1 MKPFDLRLLTYARGI
16 LPVLIWGT
24 LLGVLRGLAILVWAW
39 SIAHLIAWFAAP
51 IMVFD
56 WAVLDIGDVF
66 DGLEDRVELWALF
79 AATALVVR
87 SVATWLMNVLAER
100 GAATVKHQL
109 RMQAMRHIDALGP
122 SWVSGESEAD
132 ITLKLTRGLDAL
144 DNFFSQYLP
153 QLLLTVTVTP
163 LLVAALL
170 WADLVS
176 AITVIIVFPII
187 PMFMVLIGL
196 ATQGAQEKQWTALGT
211 LSKAYLDVV
220 RGLPTLKLFR
230 REERQ
235 VERIRT
241 ITEEYRNRTMKVL
254 RVTFLS
260 GFVLDLA
267 GTFSVALVAVT
278 VGTRLV
284 EGEYPLGLALFVLL
298 LVPEVFIPIRQV
310 GAAFHASSEGL
321 TAARDIFELL
331 ETTPEQP
338 SDRRPG
344 EAVEGN
350 ARSLLV
356 RLDRVEPLRRG
367 EPISEPVTL
376 DVFAGEM
383 VAIAGPSGVGKTSL
397 LGAVLGITPAK
408 GTIHVVPYAW
418 SGQQPGLL
426 RGTVESNITLGSS
439 KNNQALVRQ
448 VLDGVGLAQLSP
460 QHTLGTA
467 GEGFS
472 GGQSARLALARALY
486 RLHDSEAKLL
496 ILDEP
501 TASLDSG
508 TEADILGLLSDL
520 TNQGIGVLVVSHRA
534 QVLEHADRVVRM
546 RERERV

>member
-39 SIAHLIAWFAAP
+39 SIGHLIAWFAAP
-51 IMVFD
+51 IMDFD
-56 WAVLDIGDVF
+56 WSVLNIGDVF
-66 DGLEDRVELWALF
+66 DGLADRVERWALL
-79 AATALVVR
+79 AAIALVVR
-87 SVATWLMNVLAER
+87 SGATWVMNVLAER

-109 RMQAMRHIDALGP
+109 RMRALKHIDELGP
-122 SWVSGESEAD
+122 SWVAGESEAD

-153 QLLLTVTVTP
+153 QLLLTATVTP
-163 LLVAALL
+163 ILVVALL
-170 WADLVS
+170 WADLTS

-187 PMFMVLIGL
+187 PMFMILIGL
-196 ATQGAQEKQWTALGT
+196 ATQGAQDRQWSALGT
-211 LSKAYLDVV
+211 LSKAYLDVI

-241 ITEEYRNRTMKVL
+241 ITEEYRSRTMKVL

-284 EGEYPLGLALFVLL
+284 DGEYPLSLALFVLL

-321 TAARDIFELL
+321 TAAGDVFHML
-331 ETTPEQP
+331 ETTPEQTKQP
-338 SDRRPG
+338 SQKADLSPDG
-344 EAVEGN
+344 DGA
-350 ARSLLV
+350 LL
-356 RLDRVEPLRRG
+356 RLDRVQPTRQG
-367 EPISEPVTL
+367 EPVAAPVTL
-376 DVFAGEM
+376 DVYAGEI

-397 LGAVLGITPAK
+397 LGAVLGITPAN
-408 GTIHVVPYAW
+408 GSVRVAPFAW

-426 RGTVESNITLGSS
+426 RGTVASNITLGSPAS
-439 KNNQALVRQ
+439 DEALVRR
-448 VLDGVGLAQLSP
+448 VLDDVGLLTVSP
-460 QHTLGTA
+460 QDPLGTA
-467 GEGFS
+467 GEGLS
-472 GGQSARLALARALY
+472 GGQSSRLALARALY
-486 RLHDSEAKLL
+486 RLHTTDAKLL
-496 ILDEP
+496 LLDEP
-501 TASLDSG
+501 TASLDSA
-508 TEADILGLLSDL
+508 TEVIIMRHLRAL
-520 TNQGIGVLVVSHRA
+520 TNSGVGVLVVSHREG
-534 QVLEHADRVVRM
+534 VLAGADRVIRM
-546 RERERV
+546 QERERV